1 LDAPTTPI
9 ADNPLLDDWGTPFDI
24 PPFDRIHDEHFGTAL
39 DAAFTRQR
47 MEVEAIIANPAPP
60 TFENTIEALERAR
73 TRKNK
78 VLKVFGNI
86 TATDTNDALD
96 ALEIRIKPLDA
107 KERDRIY
114 LDESLYSRV
123 KAVYDARESLEL
135 HQEEMRLLELT
146 HRDFVHAG
154 AAVPKERRGRLQ
166 EINARLAELTAR
178 FGQNLR
184 AETKGFALVITDEA
198 DLSGLPADVI
208 TAGRATAE
216 ARGKSGAWAFGLDR
230 SAFEAFMKF
239 ADNRDLRRQM
249 LEAYRDRGSQG
260 NEADNRAILMET
272 ARLRAER
279 AALLGFDNHAAYQL
293 RYRMARSPE
302 IAERF
307 LLEVWE
313 PGLARAREELADMEK
328 LAVEDGV
335 ESFEGWDWWYYAEK
349 VRAARYDIDLEA
361 TKPYFE
367 LSRVR
372 EGAFYVASRL
382 FRIRFEPLDDVPV
395 WHPDVRAWK
404 VLDADGTH
412 LGVFMTDDYARDS
425 KSGGAWMNTYRN
437 ASRLDGDVRPVV
449 TNNLNLIKPP
459 PGQPTLMSFDEAETL
474 FHEFGHALQG
484 LLTQVR
490 YERFSG
496 TSGLPRDYVEL
507 CSQILEHWASEPEV
521 LAVYARHYE
530 TDEIIP
536 QGLIDKISASSS
548 FNQGFMTTEYIA
560 ASLLDLAWHT
570 LSAEEAADVTD
581 PLSFERE
588 VLDSHGLLPEIGPRY
603 RSPYFSHIFAGGYS
617 AGYYAYLWSEI
628 LDADGFTAFKERGD
642 IFDPLLAR
650 RFRVYILEAG
660 GREEPEILYRK
671 FRGKDPDILPLLTI
685 RGLINDG

>member
-1 LDAPTTPI
+1 MPI
-9 ADNPLLDDWGTPFDI
+9 TDNPLLDDWGTPFDI
-24 PPFDRIHDEHFGTAL
+24 PPFDRIRDEHFGPAL
-39 DAAFTRQR
+39 DAAFARQR
-47 MEVEAIIANPAPP
+47 EEVEAISANPAPP

-96 ALEIRIKPLDA
+96 ALEIRINPLDA
-107 KERDRIY
+107 KEKDRIY
-114 LDESLYSRV
+114 LDESLYARV
-123 KAVYDARESLEL
+123 KAVYDARESLDL

-146 HRDFVHAG
+146 HRDFVRAG
-154 AAVPKERRGRLQ
+154 AAIPKERRGRLQ

-198 DLSGLPADVI
+198 DLSGLPGDVI

-216 ARGKSGAWAFGLDR
+216 ARGKPGAWAFGLDR

-249 LEAYRDRGSQG
+249 FEAYRNRGSQG
-260 NEADNRAILMET
+260 NEMDNRAILMET

-279 AALLGFDNHAAYQL
+279 AALLGFENHAAYQL

-313 PGLARAREELADMEK
+313 PGLARAGEELADMEK
-328 LAVEDGV
+328 LAVEDGI

-349 VRAARYDIDLEA
+349 VRAARYAIDLEE

-395 WHPDVRAWK
+395 WHPDVRAWT

-425 KSGGAWMNTYRN
+425 KSGGAWMNTYLN

-521 LAVYARHYE
+521 LAVYARHFE

-548 FNQGFMTTEYIA
+548 FSQGFMTTEYIA

-628 LDADGFTAFKERGD
+628 LDADGFTAFKERGN

-650 RFRVYILEAG
+650 RFRIYILEAG

-671 FRGKDPDILPLLTI
+671 FRGKDPDIVPLLTI
-685 RGLINDG
+685 RGLIGDG

>member
-1 LDAPTTPI
+1 
-9 ADNPLLDDWGTPFDI
+9 
-24 PPFDRIHDEHFGTAL
+24 
-39 DAAFTRQR
+39 
-47 MEVEAIIANPAPP
+47 
-60 TFENTIEALERAR
+60 
-73 TRKNK
+73 
-78 VLKVFGNI
+78 
-86 TATDTNDALD
+86 
-96 ALEIRIKPLDA
+96 
-107 KERDRIY
+107 
-114 LDESLYSRV
+114 
-123 KAVYDARESLEL
+123 
-135 HQEEMRLLELT
+135 
-146 HRDFVHAG
+146 
-154 AAVPKERRGRLQ
+154 
-166 EINARLAELTAR
+166 
-178 FGQNLR
+178 
-184 AETKGFALVITDEA
+184 
-198 DLSGLPADVI
+198 
-208 TAGRATAE
+208 
-216 ARGKSGAWAFGLDR
+216 
-230 SAFEAFMKF
+230 
-239 ADNRDLRRQM
+239 
-249 LEAYRDRGSQG
+249 
-260 NEADNRAILMET
+260 MET